1 MYLGRSKKAKK
12 GKKSFMEV
20 PLRKDAWLKDIQ
32 VHWNLN
38 RGNMTLS
45 FKNEWNK
52 KKSHFSM
59 QWHLCQDSYAMAAI
73 PGHLCYGNFVQNR
86 QDKTNSQS
94 YELRSKRAKLK
105 TIPWMYWS
113 KISLGDYLK

>member
-1 MYLGRSKKAKK
+1 
-12 GKKSFMEV
+12 
-20 PLRKDAWLKDIQ
+20 
-32 VHWNLN
+32 
-38 RGNMTLS
+38 
-45 FKNEWNK
+45 
-52 KKSHFSM
+52 M

-105 TIPWMYWS
+105 TIP
-113 KISLGDYLK
+113 